1 MKMNSTILIR
11 KIGGTVITLAMMAGT
26 GIATNPAAQAQ
37 WRNDGYGRNGR
48 YNDDQVRWPRER
60 TKQYAYLLGYHNAYT
75 EGKEAAG
82 SGYRI
87 SYKDVQEYRAGTNGW
102 LAWMGYLDSY
112 KDSYRKGFEDGFKD
126 GQSGRARRY
135 GRDDVER
142 ALGDKLKN
150 VYGGRDDDYDND
162 RWRRGRDR
170 SHDDGGGRDR
180 RGGRYDR
187 NEVYRIA
194 QQNGYREGFHHGED
208 DRSHRR
214 GYDYDHSSTY
224 REATKGY
231 GSEYGDR
238 GVYQQGFRDGY
249 RRGYDDGFR
258 GRANNS
264 GQRWPLPWPF

>member
-1 MKMNSTILIR
+1 MNKTILAR
-11 KIGGTVITLAMMAGT
+11 RVGGAALTLAM
-26 GIATNPAAQAQ
+26 IATIGIVASRPAQAQ
-37 WRNDGYGRNGR
+37 WRSDGYGRNGR

-82 SGYRI
+82 NGYRI
-87 SYKDVQEYRAGTNGW
+87 SFKDVQEYRAATNGW
-102 LAWMGYLDSY
+102 LAWMGYPDSY

-126 GQSGRARRY
+126 GQSGRSRRY

-142 ALGDKLKN
+142 VLGDRLKS
-150 VYGGRDDDYDND
+150 VYGGRDDDYDNY

-170 SHDDGGGRDR
+170 DRDDDRGRRDR
-180 RGGRYDR
+180 FDR

-194 QQNGYREGFHHGED
+194 QQNGYREGFRDGED

-214 GYDYDHSSTY
+214 RYDYQHSGDY
-224 REATKGY
+224 RDALKGY
-231 GSEYGDR
+231 RSEYGDR

-249 RRGYDDGFR
+249 RRGYDDAFR
-258 GRANNS
+258 GRGNNS